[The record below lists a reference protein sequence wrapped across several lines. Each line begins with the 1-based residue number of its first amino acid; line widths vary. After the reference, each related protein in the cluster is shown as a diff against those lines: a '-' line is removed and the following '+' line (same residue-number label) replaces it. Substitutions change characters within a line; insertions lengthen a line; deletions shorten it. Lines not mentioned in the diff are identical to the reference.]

1 MGCTPL
7 MADNLFEGIHGA
19 LHLSLADVRR
29 FASKALVLIYTP
41 KIQGP

>member
-29 FASKALVLIYTP
+29 FTSEALVLIYTP